1 MPNALL
7 VEVPDRFETDRLVLR
22 TSRAGDGPVLYE
34 ALVESIAEL
43 RQFLWFLPWVAEVQ
57 TRTSAEIRARR
68 CEANFLSRTDL
79 AFFAFERSTGWL
91 VGGIGLHRADWDLP
105 KTEVGYWIRTSAGS
119 KG

>member
-57 TRTSAEIRARR
+57 TRTSGQQKKQSRCCFAASPPSGTWVAR
-68 CEANFLSRTDL
+68 C
-79 AFFAFERSTGWL
+79 ST
-91 VGGIGLHRADWDLP
+91 
-105 KTEVGYWIRTSAGS
+105 
-119 KG
+119 